1 MKKYISYIYVILSA
15 VCWGFI
21 GFSNRLLTAA
31 GIELGNRVF
40 IRNFGTLLVL
50 TVVFGLFHRQ
60 VFRIQWKH
68 LPIFLCSGLISILLL
83 STVYFQCQTMCS
95 LSVAAV
101 LLYLAPS
108 FVVLFSAVLWKT
120 PLTKRKLIALV
131 VSLLGC
137 VMVSGILGGDMTA
150 SWAGIGL
157 GVLSGLCYASYT
169 VFAHYGLAHYESYT
183 MIYWTFL
190 VAGISSIFF
199 ADFKTLP
206 LAFASTQGILGVCG
220 VVIVATVLPYIFYTK
235 GLEGV
240 ESGRASIITNIE
252 PVVETLVGIFVFK
265 EALTVWTVLGVACVF
280 GCVILLAREGN
291 KAPMAKEEA
300 HGKA

>member
-1 MKKYISYIYVILSA
+1 MKKYLSYIYVILSA

-21 GFSNRLLTAA
+21 GFSNRMLTEV
-31 GIELGNRVF
+31 GVSLGNRVF
-40 IRNFGTLLVL
+40 IRNFGTLVIL
-50 TVVFGLFHRQ
+50 TIVFALFHRQ
-60 VFRIQWKH
+60 VFRIKLKH
-68 LPIFLCSGLISILLL
+68 LPIFLCSGLLSILTL
-83 STVYFQCQTMCS
+83 SLVYFQCQTMCS

-108 FVVLFSAVLWKT
+108 FVVIFSAVLWKT

-137 VMVSGILGGDMTA
+137 VMVSGIIGGDMTA

-190 VAGISSIFF
+190 VAGLGSVFF
-199 ADFKTLP
+199 ADFETLP
-206 LAFASTQGILGVCG
+206 LAFSGL
-220 VVIVATVLPYIFYTK
+220 IVAYGFILSF
-235 GLEGV
+235 
-240 ESGRASIITNIE
+240 GRAGFVTQILALFGADPAEIGSWIYS
-252 PVVETLVGIFVFK
+252 VSGLGFAYAYSLLSGSFQDET
-265 EALTVWTVLGVACVF
+265 
-280 GCVILLAREGN
+280 
-291 KAPMAKEEA
+291 APSQF
-300 HGKA
+300 

>member
-60 VFRIQWKH
+60 VF
-68 LPIFLCSGLISILLL
+68 LISILLL
-83 STVYFQCQTMCS
+83 SLVYFQCQTMCS

-190 VAGISSIFF
+190 VAGIGSIFF

-206 LAFASTQGILGVCG
+206 LAFSSTQGIVGVCG

-252 PVVETLVGIFVFK
+252 PVVETLVGVFVFK